1 MNTSGEAADQVL
13 RMTLEGTEAA
23 LKITGKGAEKITVLL
38 YKMLKDLAKES
49 NKTQGQMRL
58 ANMIKSGKKLEIFE
72 IPDANLK
79 KFCEMAKTYGVVY
92 TVLKDKNQ
100 DDGKCEIMVKADD
113 SQKINHILRRMEIVV
128 ENTGT
133 VETDADKVK
142 EEYYKEHPEKART
155 EEGGEPGEPE
165 RASMEKSEEDKF
177 LDELMSKPNPTRE
190 EAQMQNPT
198 EARTTKSGPS
208 VPSSESK
215 GGSPVATSSE
225 RDAGGERRPSVRAEL
240 KQYREEINKA
250 EEAKPKTA
258 EKSPA
263 HEHKAPKKKKAKE
276 RE

>member
-142 EEYYKEHPEKART
+142 EEYYKEHPEKAKPSPTT
-155 EEGGEPGEPE
+155 ES
-165 RASMEKSEEDKF
+165 A
-177 LDELMSKPNPTRE
+177 TR
-190 EAQMQNPT
+190 
-198 EARTTKSGPS
+198 S
-208 VPSSESK
+208 
-215 GGSPVATSSE
+215 
-225 RDAGGERRPSVRAEL
+225 
-240 KQYREEINKA
+240 
-250 EEAKPKTA
+250 
-258 EKSPA
+258 
-263 HEHKAPKKKKAKE
+263 H
-276 RE
+276 